1 MNRMKTSAIAAM
13 LAALV
18 VTGCSNMSPEQQR
31 RTTGQV
37 LGGVTGAA
45 LGSLIGGGTGRSIA
59 IGAGAVTGAIVG
71 GNIADR

>member
-1 MNRMKTSAIAAM
+1 MNRIKTGSIAVV
-13 LAALV
+13 LAAVV

-37 LGGVTGAA
+37 VGGVTGAA